1 MDQVH
6 HETELVKA
14 FIRRDKH
21 DRFLSFLPHTK
32 KRRKATDMLY
42 HLRDLDEQQIVQIEL
57 NGLSADQIA
66 RQLRN
71 RGASKTCWV
80 ISTNSKLD
88 AKELDLQA
96 VLEEIVGGSDGSLL
110 SCVPGE
116 LAYYEGESP
125 NNRCILQSAAG

>member
-14 FIRRDKH
+14 FIRREKH
-21 DRFLSFLPHTK
+21 DRFLSFLSHPK

-42 HLRDLDEQQIVQIEL
+42 HLRDLDERHTVQIKL
-57 NGLSADQIA
+57 DGLSPDEIS
-66 RQLRN
+66 RQLRD

-88 AKELDLQA
+88 AQELDIQV
-96 VLEEIVGGSDGSLL
+96 VLKEIVGGGDGSLL
-110 SCVPGE
+110 SCIPGE

-125 NNRCILQSAAG
+125 NNRCMLQRSIG